1 MRPDRERRGST
12 AEEAYLVSFMT
23 LKFPS
28 AVEIVEVGPRDGL
41 QHLDH
46 EVSVDE
52 KLRMIALLVKA
63 GIRTIEATAF
73 VRPDVM
79 PQMADAGEVIRGLP
93 RDEGVNYRALVPNLK
108 GAERAIE
115 AGVDELLGLTTTS
128 DTYNKLNSNMTVE
141 QNITMLEEV
150 ASLADQE
157 QVPLTVAIGLAFFCP
172 YEGDIPPDR
181 VLRMIDI
188 LEAAG
193 VRKLYLATSVG
204 MDGPREVH
212 DLCGL
217 VRQRFSG
224 ISLGLHLHNTNGMAL
239 ANALGAM
246 DAGVS
251 WFEGS
256 ICGIGGGIV
265 MPPGTPDVGN
275 VATEDL
281 VAMFASANVE
291 TGIDLEQL
299 RSCALEIAGLLQ
311 VPPQSSLLQAGTK
324 SEVLEFGRKAL
335 HDA

>member
-1 MRPDRERRGST
+1 
-12 AEEAYLVSFMT
+12 MT
-23 LKFPS
+23 LNFPS

-41 QHLDH
+41 QHLDRQ
-46 EVSVDE
+46 VSVEE
-52 KLRMIALLVKA
+52 KLRMIGLLVKA

-79 PQMADAGEVIRGLP
+79 PQMADASEVIRGLP
-93 RDEGVNYRALVPNLK
+93 RDEGVSYRALVPNLK

-115 AGVDELLGLTTTS
+115 AGVDELLALTTTS
-128 DTYNKLNSNMTVE
+128 DTYNQLNSNMNVA
-141 QNITMLEEV
+141 QNIKVLEDI
-150 ASLADQE
+150 ARLAEGE

-172 YEGDIPPDR
+172 YEGDIPADR
-181 VLRMIDI
+181 VLKMIAG
-188 LEAAG
+188 LEAVG

-212 DLCGL
+212 EMCRTVGE
-217 VRQRFSG
+217 RFPG

-281 VAMFASANVE
+281 VAMFASAEVE

-299 RSCALEIAGLLQ
+299 RRCALEIASLLQ
-311 VPPQSSLLQAGTK
+311 VEPRSSLLRAGTK
-324 SEVLEFGRKAL
+324 GDVLGFGRKAL
-335 HDA
+335 QDGGIERPSDS

>member
-1 MRPDRERRGST
+1 MQAR
-12 AEEAYLVSFMT
+12 SF
-23 LKFPS
+23 
-28 AVEIVEVGPRDGL
+28 A
-41 QHLDH
+41 
-46 EVSVDE
+46 
-52 KLRMIALLVKA
+52 A
-63 GIRTIEATAF
+63 
-73 VRPDVM
+73 
-79 PQMADAGEVIRGLP
+79 LP
-93 RDEGVNYRALVPNLK
+93 RDEGVSYRALVPNLK

-115 AGVDELLGLTTTS
+115 AGVDELLALTTTS

-141 QNITMLEEV
+141 QNIRMLEQV
-150 ASLADQE
+150 ASLAE
-157 QVPLTVAIGLAFFCP
+157 EERVPLTVAIGLAFFCP

-181 VLRMIDI
+181 VLRMIDSF
-188 LEAAG
+188 EAAG

-204 MDGPREVH
+204 MDGPREVQT
-212 DLCGL
+212 LCGA
-217 VRQRFSG
+217 VRERFST

-265 MPPGTPDVGN
+265 MPPGTPHVGN

-291 TGIDLEQL
+291 TGIDVERL
-299 RSCALEIAGLLQ
+299 RGSALEIAALLQ
-311 VPPQSSLLQAGTK
+311 VEPRSSLLQSGTK

-335 HDA
+335 ENGWTKTLDS